1 MTRLSGHPN
10 VVDLKAVYE
19 EEEDVHLVM
28 ELCAGGELFHQ
39 LEKHGQFSESDATV
53 LFRHLI
59 LVVLYCHESGVVHR
73 DLKPENILLAFF
85 SPSSV
90 VEEGSCS
97 LEFLASIDAVHQET
111 SSGKLLAPIV
121 RFPFI

>member
-19 EEEDVHLVM
+19 EEEYVHLVM

-59 LVVLYCHESGVVHR
+59 LTLVLQR
-73 DLKPENILLAFF
+73 
-85 SPSSV
+85 
-90 VEEGSCS
+90 
-97 LEFLASIDAVHQET
+97 T
-111 SSGKLLAPIV
+111 SSLV
-121 RFPFI
+121 RV